1 MLIVSKFKSLKFEPL
16 KPKFW
21 VFIQAP
27 RDSALLYFVSN
38 KIEISLVILKG
49 SVAEPFSSSERIT
62 MSDVAQR
69 LTELRK
75 TLHEHG
81 VRYYVEDAPAFR
93 MQNTI
98 A

>member
-1 MLIVSKFKSLKFEPL
+1 
-16 KPKFW
+16 
-21 VFIQAP
+21 
-27 RDSALLYFVSN
+27 
-38 KIEISLVILKG
+38 
-49 SVAEPFSSSERIT
+49 

-75 TLHEHG
+75 TLYEHG
-81 VRYYVEDAPAFR
+81 VRYYVEDAPPFR